1 MYLLK
6 GNKNKRT
13 GSIYFSYQNYNRIA
27 ALSNLKRKKS
37 IFFEKNELPS

>member
-6 GNKNKRT
+6 GMKNKRT
-13 GSIYFSYQNYNRIA
+13 GSNNFNYQNYNRNA

-37 IFFEKNELPS
+37 FFFEKNELPS

>member
-1 MYLLK
+1 MYLLR

-13 GSIYFSYQNYNRIA
+13 GSIFLSSQNYNRIA